1 MFDETLCFVCCV
13 VFEAV
18 VGDAE
23 RGEPRVEEVG
33 IALAV
38 LLEGAWGGVELAA
51 VEFDDEL
58 LGWVDGV
65 DFVAGDGLVALGERE
80 FVALEDAG
88 EAVLERRAGGAPLG
102 REL

>member
-1 MFDETLCFVCCV
+1 VAAQDVSEALCLFGGV

-33 IALAV
+33 VAVAV
-38 LLEGAWGGVELAA
+38 LLEGSGCGVESAA

-58 LGWVDGV
+58 VFAVDGV
-65 DFVAGDGLVALGERE
+65 DLVAGDRLVALGEGE
-80 FVALEDAG
+80 VVALEEAG
-88 EAVLERRAGGAPLG
+88 EVVFKL
-102 REL
+102 